1 VPDGSPSRRAPGR
14 IEPAAGARADA
25 AAGVGAEAGAG
36 ARGGR
41 AGFPLGAVAT
51 IAELDGNPHPLL
63 RRLREREPVSWL
75 PALGGWL
82 VTRHDLASRVMRDSE
97 TFTVD
102 DPRFST
108 ARVVGPSMLSLDG
121 AAHRRHRDP
130 FTQAF
135 HGAQASALLESFA
148 VTTAVRLAA
157 RIRAD
162 GQAELR
168 RSLAGP
174 LAVAV
179 VAEVLGL
186 AETDP
191 GVILSWY
198 DAIVSAV
205 TALSADSGRGG
216 ASVATPAPKATPAP
230 DITHV
235 PGATSADVIPVPG
248 ATSAGVIPVPRAT
261 SADVIPVPRATSAD
275 VIYAGGNA
283 SARDPFS
290 AGRAAFGALRASIE
304 AAIGRPG
311 ASSLLAAAAATGGLS
326 TDEVVSNAAVLMFGG
341 IETTEGMICT
351 AILHLLSHPEQL
363 SLVTADRNLLPGA
376 VEESLRLEPSA
387 AVVDRYATTGT
398 LLAAVRIRPGDLVIV
413 SIAGANRDPAVF
425 TEPDRFDIRRA
436 NARQN
441 LGFARGPHFCPGAQ
455 LARIETRAAI
465 GAVTDQLPGL
475 RLDQTRP
482 SAPRGLVFRKPP
494 ALHVRWTP

>member
-25 AAGVGAEAGAG
+25 AAEVGVGAGAGAG

-41 AGFPLGAVAT
+41 AGFPLGAAAT

-148 VTTAVRLAA
+148 VTTAVRLVA

-179 VAEVLGL
+179 VAEILGL

-191 GVILSWY
+191 AVILSWY

-205 TALSADSGRGG
+205 TALSADSSRGG
-216 ASVATPAPKATPAP
+216 AS
-230 DITHV
+230 
-235 PGATSADVIPVPG
+235 GAM
-248 ATSAGVIPVPRAT
+248 
-261 SADVIPVPRATSAD
+261 SAD

-283 SARDPFS
+283 SARDSFS

-363 SLVTADRNLLPGA
+363 SLVTADRSLLPGA

-398 LLAAVRIRPGDLVIV
+398 LLAAARIRHGDLVIV

-465 GAVTDQLPGL
+465 GAVTGQLPGL
-475 RLDQTRP
+475 RLDQARP